1 MTSGAT
7 PNTISVKQRILSS
20 AVFKRGEKFT
30 AGRMASQVGG
40 DFRRVQNILNEMVN
54 NGEIRR
60 HDDSRGEAVYS
71 KQASTGDLLRRR
83 WVKNPSPSALIP
95 GYAR

>member
-7 PNTISVKQRILSS
+7 AEPNVKQRILNSQ
-20 AVFKRGEKFT
+20 VFKRGEKFT
-30 AGRMASQVGG
+30 AGRMTSQVSG
-40 DFRRVQNILNEMVN
+40 DFKRVQNILNEMVN

-60 HDDSRGEAVYS
+60 YDDSRGEAVYG

-83 WVKNPSPSALIP
+83 WVSTPSPSALIP